1 MSTSLPLNNTAA
13 DYSPV
18 PGQAAWRDKLSQLL
32 ESTGEGIFGID
43 MFGCCTFINR
53 AGAELLGWQ
62 TSQVLGRNMHELAH
76 HTHGDGAQC
85 GGHYPEHLCPIFNA
99 FRNGL
104 PCRIDTEYFWR
115 ENSTSFA
122 VEYSSY
128 PIIEGGQVQG
138 AVVTFVDI
146 SARRQAEDALKQAHA
161 VLEQRV
167 SERTHELQEALS
179 QLRELSAYTHSVR
192 EDERTRIAR
201 EVHDELGSLLVALKM
216 DVGWLDKRLSEQ
228 QQRDEQAAQTM
239 RDTMRGK
246 CQNMSRQIE
255 TAVDNVGRII
265 TDLRPSILDHQGLWA
280 ALDWQAHEFVQ
291 SAEMALD
298 WQMNVAEDVAQA
310 APIDEQAA
318 IGIFRIFQEMLS
330 NVGRHAQA
338 SRVAITIEANLAAIN
353 ITVQDNGR
361 GASLAAFEAADAYG
375 VMGMR
380 ERARHLG
387 GTIAISSQQGV
398 GSAFHLC
405 IQLERTGNP

>member
-1 MSTSLPLNNTAA
+1 MTDMPSNPQAPAVPVHLPG
-13 DYSPV
+13 S
-18 PGQAAWRDKLSQLL
+18 GQLAWRDKLSQLL

-62 TSQVLGRNMHELAH
+62 AAEVLGQNMHELAH
-76 HTHGDGAQC
+76 HTRPGGD
-85 GGHYPEHLCPIFNA
+85 HYPEHDCPIFNA
-99 FRNGL
+99 FRMAL
-104 PCRIDTEYFWR
+104 PCRIDTEVFWHR
-115 ENSTSFA
+115 DGSAFS

-128 PIIEGGQVQG
+128 PIVEGGLVQG
-138 AVVTFVDI
+138 AVITFVDI
-146 SARRQAEDALKQAHA
+146 SARKRAEEALRHA
-161 VLEQRV
+161 KDMLEHRV
-167 SERTHELQEALS
+167 SERTHELSEALK

-192 EDERTRIAR
+192 EEERTRIAR

-216 DVGWLDKRLSEQ
+216 DVSWLDKRLSEQ
-228 QQRDEQAAQTM
+228 QQRNADAAQTM

-246 CQNMSRQIE
+246 CQSMSRQIE

-291 SAEMALD
+291 SAEMALE
-298 WQMNVAEDVAQA
+298 WQMDVTHAE
-310 APIDEQAA
+310 PLTENAA

-330 NVGRHAQA
+330 NVGRHSQA
-338 SRVAITIEANLAAIN
+338 SKVAISIRATEQDIN
-353 ITVQDNGR
+353 ITVQDDGK
-361 GASLAAFEAADAYG
+361 GAELAAFDAADAYG

-387 GTIAISSQQGV
+387 GRLEISSQI
-398 GSAFHLC
+398 GSGSIFNLH
-405 IQLERTGNP
+405 IQLLNT

>member
-1 MSTSLPLNNTAA
+1 MPTNQTDLTGPPHLPAA
-13 DYSPV
+13 
-18 PGQAAWRDKLSQLL
+18 GQLAWRDKLSQLL

-62 TSQVLGRNMHELAH
+62 PAEVLGQNMHELAH
-76 HTHGDGAQC
+76 HTRCG
-85 GGHYPEHLCPIFNA
+85 GGHYPEHECPIFNA
-99 FRNGL
+99 FRMAL
-104 PCRIDTEYFWR
+104 PCRIDTELFWR
-115 ENSTSFA
+115 RDGSSFA

-128 PIIEGGQVQG
+128 PIVEAGQVQG

-146 SARRQAEDALKQAHA
+146 SDRKRAEEALLHA
-161 VLEQRV
+161 KEMLEHRV
-167 SERTHELQEALS
+167 SVRTHELSEALK

-192 EDERTRIAR
+192 EEERCRIAR

-216 DVGWLDKRLSEQ
+216 DVSWLDKRLGEQ
-228 QQRDEQAAQTM
+228 QQRDADAAQAM
-239 RDTMRGK
+239 RNTMRGK
-246 CQNMSRQIE
+246 CRSMSRQIE

-298 WQMNVAEDVAQA
+298 WEMDVGQA
-310 APIDEQAA
+310 RPLPENAA
-318 IGIFRIFQEMLS
+318 IGVFRIFQEMLS

-338 SRVAITIEANLAAIN
+338 SKVAISIKATGHDIN
-353 ITVQDNGR
+353 ITVQDDGQ
-361 GASLAAFEAADAYG
+361 GAELSAFEAADAYG

-387 GTIAISSQQGV
+387 GSLEISSQIGV
-398 GSAFHLC
+398 GSRFHLH
-405 IQLERTGNP
+405 IKLSNQ